1 MSREDMEAMKQY
13 RCVCGKTFHTYED
26 FREHSNYLRGVH
38 EEAGPDEDSADAAQA
53 SPDAPVDA
61 QAPVPDT
68 MPEMTPAEAQSADE
82 SVGVRPMQ
90 YGTVS
95 RPTPGS
101 TFTAHLVLSQGYRM
115 EAIRAWATAARYAY
129 ANSQVSHAAQ
139 KDLVYSL
146 DRIIEL
152 AGDR

>member
-1 MSREDMEAMKQY
+1 MSREEMEAMRPY
-13 RCVCGKTFHTYED
+13 RCVCGEMFHTRFEL
-26 FREHSNYLRGVH
+26 EAHCECLPGVH
-38 EEAGPDEDSADAAQA
+38 EEAGPDEDTADTAHA
-53 SPDAPVDA
+53 SPDAPGDA
-61 QAPVPDT
+61 QAPVHNP
-68 MPEMTPAEAQSADE
+68 MPKMTPAEAQSADE

-129 ANSQVSHAAQ
+129 ANSQVSHGAQ